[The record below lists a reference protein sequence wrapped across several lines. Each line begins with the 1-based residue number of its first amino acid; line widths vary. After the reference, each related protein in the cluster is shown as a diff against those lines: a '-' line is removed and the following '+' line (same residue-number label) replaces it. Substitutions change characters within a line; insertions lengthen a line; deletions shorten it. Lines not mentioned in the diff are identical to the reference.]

1 MTTNGPSSSAFS
13 RRSLLLGSLG
23 GVGVAAGIGLY
34 TARHHRAH
42 HKQPDGQYRKI
53 TLTWPNANMAAV
65 LAVAAQ
71 KDFFAKYSLEV
82 ENPTA
87 PINGANAIAALAN
100 GTAQFAVAPALSWLP
115 HLHSGLEASLILGIQ
130 PGTFRLLVRR
140 GAGITRL
147 EQLIGR
153 VVAVPDHN
161 MADKLF
167 LAIMMRRKGLN
178 AMDGIAWR
186 PTPITELMTA
196 AANGSIDAIAS
207 HDPVAWQLLNTSSG
221 LFAELVSSNTG
232 HYADRTSLVLGV
244 ANATLTTDPDA
255 ATAMALALR
264 DAAKWTNTHR
274 DDAATLVATA
284 TPELSADL
292 IRDMLANEPPI
303 RPVVGHTLRDQMAQY
318 CDELQL
324 IGLLPNTESAAEL
337 AHKYTQNVLKG

>member
-34 TARHHRAH
+34 TTRHHRAH

-82 ENPTA
+82 ENPTD

-115 HLHSGLEASLILGIQ
+115 HLHNGLEASLILGIQ

-244 ANATLTTDPDA
+244 TNATLTTDPDA
-255 ATAMALALR
+255 ATAMVLALR

-274 DDAATLVATA
+274 DDAARLVATA